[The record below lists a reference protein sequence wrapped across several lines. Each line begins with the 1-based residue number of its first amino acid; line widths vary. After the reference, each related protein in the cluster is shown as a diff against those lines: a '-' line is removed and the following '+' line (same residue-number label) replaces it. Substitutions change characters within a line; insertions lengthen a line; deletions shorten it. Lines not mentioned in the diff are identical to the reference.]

1 MPGHEAIPGITCLL
15 RHQVG
20 HAGFTL
26 ITHHQWGSADGCHLR
41 HNFLVAAQTRQR
53 IPVAVSAFGS
63 AHNAVF
69 DALLKQRCPLFR
81 ILNLPKFGDLCQS
94 GFAAL
99 CMFRAQ
105 LIKLFADVPG
115 DILACFFRILCDHF
129 FSAAFAHRH
138 FENGLIADE
147 FFLDHECIGLNQRH
161 TAFDALEKRLARI
174 D

>member
-41 HNFLVAAQTRQR
+41 HNFLVAAQTRQL

-69 DALLKQRCPLFR
+69 YALLKQRCPLFR
-81 ILNLPKFGDLCQS
+81 ILNLPKFGYLCQS

-129 FSAAFAHRH
+129 SRQRSH
-138 FENGLIADE
+138 IAISKTASSPTN
-147 FFLDHECIGLNQRH
+147 FFWITNVLDSISGTQHSMHSKKGWPE
-161 TAFDALEKRLARI
+161 
-174 D
+174 